1 MHTPPVIPDSSESS
15 WSYCNSVALGV
26 SHRSL
31 QHMGSTLPQ
40 FQASEIF
47 LSAHREETMVLA
59 ATDVPDL
66 EEKQRNCELFS
77 FFSSAVGAERGP

>member
-1 MHTPPVIPDSSESS
+1 
-15 WSYCNSVALGV
+15 
-26 SHRSL
+26 
-31 QHMGSTLPQ
+31 MGSTLPQ

-47 LSAHREETMVLA
+47 LSAHCEETMVLA